1 MCYAYLQKNLLEYC
15 FGIFYVY
22 SSSAVRNI
30 HLDSF
35 NAPMIA
41 CLYPCNNTVGFT
53 VQEYTRSNCFQLFYP
68 IPCTGYSVCCCG
80 LNGQL

>member
-1 MCYAYLQKNLLEYC
+1 MCYAYLQNNLLEYC
-15 FGIFYVY
+15 LGIFYVY

-41 CLYPCNNTVGFT
+41 CLHPCNSTLGFT
-53 VQEYTRSNCFQLFYP
+53 VQEYTRSYCFHFFTPYFAPAIQF
-68 IPCTGYSVCCCG
+68 VVVV
-80 LNGQL
+80 